1 MSESKDTLFLLL
13 ITVFKEKRMRLFISV
28 LAAVMLG
35 VMALA
40 ACNSNDG
47 SGKSIAN
54 ANNAGAVATA
64 PKAPNTP
71 ADGARRITTVE
82 LHNALDKGE
91 AVVVDVRNDTTYK
104 LGHIK
109 GALLIPAGEVGAHVS
124 ELPKDK
130 LIVTYCS

>member
-1 MSESKDTLFLLL
+1 MRLL
-13 ITVFKEKRMRLFISV
+13 ISL
-28 LAAVMLG
+28 LAAVMVG

-47 SGKSIAN
+47 SGKSATN
-54 ANNAGAVATA
+54 ANNAGVVATA
-64 PKAPNTP
+64 PKAPPGMP
-71 ADGARRITTVE
+71 ADGVRRITTVE

-91 AVVVDVRNDTTYK
+91 AIVVDVRNDTTYK

-109 GALLIPAGEVGAHVS
+109 GALLIPAGEVGSHTS